1 MDDTGAIQPDGQ
13 AAAEAS
19 DAQVLAQEEAELLQ
33 LAGQPVV
40 TRYKR
45 YVAKTGPGWLQS
57 AITLGGGSLGSSLY
71 LGMLGGFSLLWLQP
85 LAMVLGIIM
94 LSSIGY
100 VTLSTGKRPFQ
111 AINDHVNPVLGWG
124 WLIATLM
131 ANVVWCM
138 PQFALGTAAL
148 QQNLLPG
155 LTGTGGKVVACVV
168 LLAAACVV
176 IWFYDSGSK
185 GIRVF
190 EIVLKTMVGLIIA
203 CFFGVVIK
211 LSAAGSGLP
220 WGAILKGFVPNIR
233 LLAEPAPT
241 FNAALSATG
250 EFAGYWSGKIVGMQ
264 RDVMIAA
271 AATAVGINMTFLL
284 PYSMLKKGWRRA
296 HRELAV
302 FDLAMGLFVPF
313 LLAISCVVIAA
324 ASRFHA
330 EPQPGV
336 ADGTAPAK
344 LVGQYKELLAQR
356 LAQEVGA
363 ETLAA
368 MTREDALAAATALPE
383 GDKRMAAMLVKRDAF
398 NLAASLEGLT
408 GKTFSHYVFGVGVV
422 GMALSSIIILMLING
437 FVVCEMVGLPDS
449 RIAHRVGCYMVGIG
463 VLGPFIWSGKTL
475 FWLAVPTSVFGFTL
489 IPIAYLTFFLM
500 INNRGLMGAELPRG
514 RKRLAW
520 NVLMI
525 IALMLIVPAALW
537 TLWNKAKW
545 VGVGILAVF
554 VGLAVIVH
562 FVRPP
567 KAVEAPVEG

>member
-1 MDDTGAIQPDGQ
+1 MGDTDATGQDGQ
-13 AAAEAS
+13 GAPEAS
-19 DAQVLAQEEAELLQ
+19 DDQALAQEETELRE
-33 LAGQPVV
+33 LAGKPVA

-57 AITLGGGSLGSSLY
+57 AITLGCGSLGSSLY

-131 ANVVWCM
+131 ANIVWCM
-138 PQFALGTAAL
+138 PQFALGTAAI
-148 QQNLLPG
+148 QQNLIPG
-155 LTGTGGKVVACVV
+155 LTGTGGKIVACVV
-168 LLAAACVV
+168 ILAAACVV
-176 IWFYDSGSK
+176 IWFYDSGSR

-190 EIVLKTMVGLIIA
+190 EIVLKAMVGLIIL
-203 CFFGVVIK
+203 CFFGVVVK
-211 LSAAGSGLP
+211 MSASGSGLP
-220 WGAILKGFVPNIR
+220 WGDILKGFVPNVR

-241 FNAALSATG
+241 FSAALSATG
-250 EFAGYWSGKIVGMQ
+250 EFAGYWSDKIVGMQ

-302 FDLAMGLFVPF
+302 FDLAVGLFVPF

-324 ASRFHA
+324 ACRFHA
-330 EPQPGV
+330 VPQPGV
-336 ADGTAPAK
+336 ADGTAPAE
-344 LVGQYKELLAQR
+344 LVGGYKNLLGQRLTKELG
-356 LAQEVGA
+356 E
-363 ETLAA
+363 AA
-368 MTREDALAAATALPE
+368 VREMSKEEAAAAVAALPE

-408 GKTFSHYVFGVGVV
+408 GRTFSHYVFGVGVV

-463 VLGPFIWSGKTL
+463 ALGPFIWSGKTL

-500 INNRGLMGAELPRG
+500 INNRGLMGSELPRG
-514 RKRLAW
+514 KKRLVW

-554 VGLAVIVH
+554 VGLAIVVH

-567 KAVEAPVEG
+567 KAVELPAEG